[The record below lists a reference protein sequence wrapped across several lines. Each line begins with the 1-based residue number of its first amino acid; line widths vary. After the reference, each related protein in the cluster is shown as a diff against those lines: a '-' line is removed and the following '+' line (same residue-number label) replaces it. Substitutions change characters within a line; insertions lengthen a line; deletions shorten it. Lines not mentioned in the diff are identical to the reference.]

1 MISRV
6 GSLYEAIPQEVKI
19 MLLKIIS
26 FLCAGFGF
34 AFLYARRVIPENTG
48 NFVPGFLF
56 ILIGIFLYVIPR
68 ISADKKAAEE
78 QKEERKEAHTKKPM
92 PQFSMNP
99 YLNQPQ
105 KPATPQRSQA
115 QPKPQAPKHPR
126 AQTAAASDYEEKT
139 ISFRVAGVTFDNDD
153 GTSRQDILRHLHF
166 GDAPYADD
174 PEDLDVEFIE
184 TDYQGDPAIEVHIN
198 GYQVG
203 HVPKGK
209 VNAMLKAIA
218 SHADTVDSVRI
229 IGGGRKEDGERMS
242 YGCEIEVSYI

>member
-1 MISRV
+1 
-6 GSLYEAIPQEVKI
+6 

-26 FLCAGFGF
+26 FLCVGLGI
-34 AFLYARRVIPENTG
+34 AFLYAGERIPDNSG
-48 NFVPGFLF
+48 NPLAGFIF
-56 ILIGIFLYVIPR
+56 ILVGVILFAVQR

-99 YLNQPQ
+99 YLNPPQ
-105 KPATPQRSQA
+105 SPTASQRSQA
-115 QPKPQAPKHPR
+115 Q
-126 AQTAAASDYEEKT
+126 TAAPSDSEEKT
-139 ISFRVAGVTFDNDD
+139 ISFRVAGVSFDNDD

-174 PEDLDVEFIE
+174 PEDLDVDFVE
-184 TDYQGDPAIEVHIN
+184 TDYHGDPAIEVHIN

-203 HVPKGK
+203 YVPKGK

-229 IGGGRKEDGERMS
+229 IGGGRTEDGERIS

>member
-1 MISRV
+1 
-6 GSLYEAIPQEVKI
+6 

-26 FLCAGFGF
+26 FLCTAFGL
-34 AFLYARRVIPENTG
+34 AFLYTGITIPENTG
-48 NFVPGFLF
+48 NFVSGLLF
-56 ILIGIFLYVIPR
+56 ILIGVVLFVIPR
-68 ISADKKAAEE
+68 ISADKKAAAEHE
-78 QKEERKEAHTKKPM
+78 AEREEAHRKKPM

-99 YLNQPQ
+99 YLNQTQ
-105 KPATPQRSQA
+105 KPEAPQRSQA
-115 QPKPQAPKHPR
+115 QLKPQAPKHPR
-126 AQTAAASDYEEKT
+126 AQTAAPSDSEEKT
-139 ISFRVAGVTFDNDD
+139 IRFRVAGVTFDNDD
-153 GTSRQDILRHLHF
+153 GTSRQDILRHLYF

-174 PEDLDVEFIE
+174 PEDLDVDFVE
-184 TDYQGDPAIEVHIN
+184 TDYHGDPAIEVHIN

>member
-6 GSLYEAIPQEVKI
+6 GSLYEAIHQEVKI

-26 FLCAGFGF
+26 FLCTAFGL
-34 AFLYARRVIPENTG
+34 AFLYTGITIPENTG
-48 NFVPGFLF
+48 NFVSGPLF
-56 ILIGIFLYVIPR
+56 ILIGVVLFVIPR
-68 ISADKKAAEE
+68 ISADKKTAAEHE
-78 QKEERKEAHTKKPM
+78 AEREEAHREKPD
-92 PQFSMNP
+92 
-99 YLNQPQ
+99 
-105 KPATPQRSQA
+105 
-115 QPKPQAPKHPR
+115 AP
-126 AQTAAASDYEEKT
+126 SDSEEKT
-139 ISFRVAGVTFDNDD
+139 ISFRVAGVSFDNDD

-203 HVPKGK
+203 HVPQEK
-209 VNAMLKAIA
+209 VSAMLKAIA

-229 IGGGRKEDGERMS
+229 IGGGRTEDGERIS

>member
-1 MISRV
+1 
-6 GSLYEAIPQEVKI
+6 

-56 ILIGIFLYVIPR
+56 ILIGILLFAIPR
-68 ISADKKAAEE
+68 IMADKKAAAEHE
-78 QKEERKEAHTKKPM
+78 EERKESHRKKPM

-99 YLNQPQ
+99 QRS
-105 KPATPQRSQA
+105 AAAQRSQT
-115 QPKPQAPKHPR
+115 
-126 AQTAAASDYEEKT
+126 QTAAPSDSEEKT
-139 ISFRVAGVTFDNDD
+139 IRFRVAGVSFDNDD
-153 GTSRQDILRHLHF
+153 GTSRQDILRHLYF

-184 TDYQGDPAIEVHIN
+184 TEYQGDPAIEVHIN

-203 HVPKGK
+203 HVPQEK
-209 VNAMLKAIA
+209 VSAMLKAIA

-229 IGGGRKEDGERMS
+229 IGGGRKEDGERIS

>member
-1 MISRV
+1 
-6 GSLYEAIPQEVKI
+6 

-26 FLCAGFGF
+26 FLCVGLGI
-34 AFLYARRVIPENTG
+34 AFLYAGERIPDNSG
-48 NFVPGFLF
+48 NPLAGFIF
-56 ILIGIFLYVIPR
+56 ILVGVILFVAPR
-68 ISADKKAAEE
+68 IAADKKAAAEHE
-78 QKEERKEAHTKKPM
+78 EERKESHKKKQM
-92 PQFSMNP
+92 
-99 YLNQPQ
+99 
-105 KPATPQRSQA
+105 PQRSQA
-115 QPKPQAPKHPR
+115 QPKPQAPKRPR
-126 AQTAAASDYEEKT
+126 TQTAAASDYEEKT

-174 PEDLDVEFIE
+174 PEDLDVDFVE
-184 TDYQGDPAIEVHIN
+184 TDYHGDPAIEVHIN

-229 IGGGRKEDGERMS
+229 IGGGRKEDGERIS